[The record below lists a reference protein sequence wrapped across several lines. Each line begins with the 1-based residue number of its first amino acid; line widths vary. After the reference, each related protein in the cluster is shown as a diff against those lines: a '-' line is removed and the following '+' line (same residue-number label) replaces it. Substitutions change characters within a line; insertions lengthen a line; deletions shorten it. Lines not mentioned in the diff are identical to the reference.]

1 MNRLIEIIVEY
12 PLTLIFT
19 VIISISTISMIIE
32 SIKKRKNRK

>member
-12 PLTLIFT
+12 PLTFIFT
-19 VIISISTISMIIE
+19 VIISISIISMIIE

>member
-12 PLTLIFT
+12 PLALIFT

>member
-19 VIISISTISMIIE
+19 VIISISIISMIIE